1 MANITVKDL
10 TAYSDS
16 GSFIRDLSDAE
27 LDLQGGGFL
36 KIFKGIVK
44 IATGIVS
51 IIDGIGGIFGGGGG
65 SSKTASSIGGGGGD
79 GYSGYNENTHLV

>member
-27 LDLQGGGFL
+27 LDMQGGGLF
-36 KIFKGIVK
+36 KIFKSIVK
-44 IATGIVS
+44 AIGS
-51 IIDGIGGIFGGGGG
+51 IFNAVEDVVAIFSGGGGRG
-65 SSKTASSIGGGGGD
+65 I
-79 GYSGYNENTHLV
+79 NENVKHH

>member
-27 LDLQGGGFL
+27 LDMQGGGLF
-36 KIFKGIVK
+36 KIIKSIVK
-44 IATGIVS
+44 AIGSIFDVVEVVVS
-51 IIDGIGGIFGGGGG
+51 IFGGGGG
-65 SSKTASSIGGGGGD
+65 R
-79 GYSGYNENTHLV
+79 NENTHQY

>member
-27 LDLQGGGFL
+27 LDMQGGGLF
-36 KIFKGIVK
+36 KIIKSIVK
-44 IATGIVS
+44 AIGS
-51 IIDGIGGIFGGGGG
+51 IFNAVEAVASIFSSGGGGNR
-65 SSKTASSIGGGGGD
+65 GD
-79 GYSGYNENTHLV
+79 NEHMRQH

>member
-27 LDLQGGGFL
+27 LDLQGGGL
-36 KIFKGIVK
+36 GKIFKGIVK
-44 IATGIVS
+44 VVSGVIGI
-51 IIDGIGGIFGGGGG
+51 INGIGSIFGGGSSDGNCGCG
-65 SSKTASSIGGGGGD
+65 SSGGGGG
-79 GYSGYNENTHLV
+79 GYSGYNENTQLV

>member
-27 LDLQGGGFL
+27 LDLQGGGLFKVL
-36 KIFKGIVK
+36 KKIVK
-44 IATGIVS
+44 AIGS
-51 IIDGIGGIFGGGGG
+51 IFDAVEAVASIFGGGGG
-65 SSKTASSIGGGGGD
+65 SSGGR
-79 GYSGYNENTHLV
+79 NEHTHLH